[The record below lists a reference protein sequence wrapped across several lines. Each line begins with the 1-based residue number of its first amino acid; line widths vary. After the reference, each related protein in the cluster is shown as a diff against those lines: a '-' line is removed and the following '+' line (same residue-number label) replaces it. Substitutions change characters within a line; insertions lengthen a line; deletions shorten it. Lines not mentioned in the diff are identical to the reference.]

1 MFRLP
6 QSHIRLSPHC
16 NICFKHSIRQSH
28 SVSAVSFLLETWNI
42 QLLIIGFHKMKLK
55 KTKFHCW
62 IWLLRCCIILS
73 ENLAKKQK
81 TIVLDMILQFHLL
94 TSEWCSWRHLWMKS
108 IRHKLQKLGQ
118 NPKEKE
124 IPTWSLNESCLYS
137 QSSYSNLPVDVKS
150 FNAVKRIILTV
161 VAFRSKWSRINKN

>member
-6 QSHIRLSPHC
+6 QSHILLSPHC

-62 IWLLRCCIILS
+62 IWLLRCCIIFS

-81 TIVLDMILQFHLL
+81 TIVIDIILQFHLL

-124 IPTWSLNESCLYS
+124 IPHLVSQWVLSLFTIVLFQFTGRCQKFQCRKKNYS
-137 QSSYSNLPVDVKS
+137 YCCSVSKQMISNK
-150 FNAVKRIILTV
+150 
-161 VAFRSKWSRINKN
+161 